1 MTPRAPLFFL
11 LLALSG
17 CALFPLAEAD
27 CRGVNWERR
36 GYADGFSGHP
46 RQDLRLARECGR
58 MGIQI
63 SQSEYLKGWEAGYDE
78 WYRLMGSID
87 IN

>member
-1 MTPRAPLFFL
+1 MRAPFL
-11 LLALSG
+11 LLLLAG
-17 CALFPLAEAD
+17 CALAPLGEAD

-36 GYADGFSGHP
+36 GYADGYAGHP

-63 SQSEYLKGWEAGYDE
+63 AQSEYLKGWDAGYDE

>member
-1 MTPRAPLFFL
+1 MPRAALFL

-17 CALFPLAEAD
+17 CALFPLEEAD

-36 GYADGFSGHP
+36 GYADGLGGHP

-58 MGIQI
+58 LGIQI
-63 SQSEYLKGWEAGYDE
+63 SQSEYLKGWDAGYDE
-78 WYRLMGSID
+78 WYRLIGSID
-87 IN
+87 VR